1 MCLFLDIGEKREHDL
16 LFDPISCSPV
26 QSDEKWPSVL
36 FPRGRDQERAAR
48 SGDREV
54 EGGRGGVRQH

>member
-1 MCLFLDIGEKREHDL
+1 MCLFLDIGKKGSMIYCS
-16 LFDPISCSPV
+16 ISCSPV